1 MIAGELRTAYNRSKW
16 GIALRGLFGI
26 VIGIIILTRPIASV
40 AALALVVAL
49 WAMIEGIVAIMYA
62 FELRSVV
69 QHWWVLLLTG
79 VVSVLFGVAALYYYP
94 GLSLSF
100 IVVWAAWWL
109 LTAGAIA
116 AFVAIQ
122 ERRVGISWG
131 WTMAFGVL
139 SIVAGILAIMNP
151 GVTLA
156 WLLSLLAAF
165 GIVGGVMRL
174 VIAFRLQSFEGE
186 LKHVVGSPSPLRT

>member
-1 MIAGELRTAYNRSKW
+1 MIAGDLRTAYNRSKW

-26 VIGIIILTRPIASV
+26 IIGIIILTRPIASV

-49 WAMIEGIVAIMYA
+49 WAMIEGVVAIMYA
-62 FELRSVV
+62 FDLRSIV

-79 VVSVLFGVAALYYYP
+79 GVSVLFGVAALYYYP

-100 IVVWAAWWL
+100 IVLWVAWWL

-122 ERRVGISWG
+122 ERKVGLSWG

-139 SIVAGILAIMNP
+139 AIVAGILAIMYP

-186 LKHVVGSPSPLRT
+186 IKHAVGSPMRT

>member
-1 MIAGELRTAYNRSKW
+1 MIAGDLRTAYNRSKW

-26 VIGIIILTRPIASV
+26 IIGIIILTRPMPSV

-62 FELRSVV
+62 FDLRPIV

-100 IVVWAAWWL
+100 IVLWVAWWL

-122 ERRVGISWG
+122 ERKVGLSWG

-139 SIVAGILAIMNP
+139 TIVAGILAIMYP

-174 VIAFRLQSFEGE
+174 VIAFRLQSFEGHM
-186 LKHVVGSPSPLRT
+186 KHPVGSPMRT

>member
-1 MIAGELRTAYNRSKW
+1 MIAGDLRTAYNRSKW

-26 VIGIIILTRPIASV
+26 IIGIIILTRPIASV

-62 FELRSVV
+62 FDLRPIV

-100 IVVWAAWWL
+100 IVLWVAWWL

-122 ERRVGISWG
+122 ERKVGLSWG

-139 SIVAGILAIMNP
+139 TIVAGILAIMYP

-174 VIAFRLQSFEGE
+174 VIVFRLQSLESRM
-186 LKHVVGSPSPLRT
+186 KHPVGSPMRT

>member
-1 MIAGELRTAYNRSKW
+1 
-16 GIALRGLFGI
+16 
-26 VIGIIILTRPIASV
+26 
-40 AALALVVAL
+40 
-49 WAMIEGIVAIMYA
+49 
-62 FELRSVV
+62 
-69 QHWWVLLLTG
+69 
-79 VVSVLFGVAALYYYP
+79 VSVLFGVAALYYYP

-100 IVVWAAWWL
+100 IVLWVAWWL

-122 ERRVGISWG
+122 EPKVGLSWS

-139 SIVAGILAIMNP
+139 TIVAGILAIMYP

-174 VIAFRLQSFEGE
+174 VIVFRLQSLESHM
-186 LKHVVGSPSPLRT
+186 KHPVGSPMRT

>member
-1 MIAGELRTAYNRSKW
+1 MIASDLRTAYNRSKW

-26 VIGIIILTRPIASV
+26 IIGIVILTRPIASV

-62 FELRSVV
+62 FDLRPIV

-79 VVSVLFGVAALYYYP
+79 VVSVLFGIAALYYYP

-100 IVVWAAWWL
+100 IVLWAAWWL
-109 LTAGAIA
+109 LTAGAIS

-122 ERRVGISWG
+122 ERKVGISWG

-139 SIVAGILAIMNP
+139 AIVAGILAIMYP
-151 GVTLA
+151 SVTLA

-174 VIAFRLQSFEGE
+174 VIAFRMQSFQGDIKQV
-186 LKHVVGSPSPLRT
+186 LGSPMRT

>member
-1 MIAGELRTAYNRSKW
+1 MIAGDLKAAYNQSKW

-26 VIGIIILTRPIASV
+26 IVGIIILTRPIASV

-62 FELRSVV
+62 FDLRSIV

-100 IVVWAAWWL
+100 IVLWAAWWL

-122 ERRVGISWG
+122 ERKLGISWS

-139 SIVAGILAIMNP
+139 AIVAGVLAIMYP

-165 GIVGGVMRL
+165 GIVGGAMRL
-174 VIAFRLQSFEGE
+174 VIAFRMQSLQGDV
-186 LKHVVGSPSPLRT
+186 KRVVASPMRT

>member
-1 MIAGELRTAYNRSKW
+1 MIAGDLRTAYNRSKW

-26 VIGIIILTRPIASV
+26 IIGIIILTRPIASV

-62 FELRSVV
+62 FDLRPIV

-79 VVSVLFGVAALYYYP
+79 AVSVLFGVAALYYYP

-100 IVVWAAWWL
+100 IVLWVAWWL

-122 ERRVGISWG
+122 ERKVGLSWG

-139 SIVAGILAIMNP
+139 TIVAGILAIMYP

-174 VIAFRLQSFEGE
+174 VIVFRLQSFEGHM
-186 LKHVVGSPSPLRT
+186 KHPVGSPMRT